1 MQRVPTAT
9 PLIDPAQE
17 PGGDT
22 SSLAEETAGI
32 VAEATRRANVR
43 RLLPAEIEEVSALWF
58 LAAPQGPGVVV
69 GPGTRKLLAG
79 VERLGA
85 RRVGSVVAYKR
96 DPETEEGLPSWIA
109 GDRADPDFRISVTA
123 DGLLEVTKATR
134 TQPRA
139 TKGQPPPPPKV
150 TPEPTV
156 FDLQSKKVEL
166 KTDETVAGRFLR
178 DARRAV
184 ERERQERVLKALG
197 ESGIR
202 VSDGETESDNM
213 TLGGFVREVT
223 SGVYTQVS
231 YHDQR
236 QSELLKKV
244 LSAFTSLR
252 TEFEAYK
259 ASLAVPL
266 ALGGGRPT
274 HEQFARMFAAKLQPA
289 IFSAAALAQSELD
302 QATAALTTATAEA
315 SSAADALKALKTRKG
330 VPKPEKDAATARK
343 SAADRS
349 VKAVAATVKQ
359 RKGALKLSSAQ
370 RETFYRT
377 IAWILDRTA
386 EREKRAAMSVGGL
399 CNVITFF
406 LYGKAVGVIPPE
418 TDFQDYYLAEVKA
431 ARIRYHKGDEHEGV
445 LWGEGSELWA
455 EQRDLERYEDP
466 DLKLD
471 RRARADPMTHES
483 RRAELDAFLK
493 SGANVALT
501 HQDLKEPASGKP
513 HHFLFIVKVD
523 GVWRNID
530 HTSSSFLRRGSITD
544 WNRVYR
550 IEVDASLMRA
560 VQLPPAP
567 SARPA
572 GGMPLE

>member
-1 MQRVPTAT
+1 M
-9 PLIDPAQE
+9 
-17 PGGDT
+17 
-22 SSLAEETAGI
+22 
-32 VAEATRRANVR
+32 
-43 RLLPAEIEEVSALWF
+43 
-58 LAAPQGPGVVV
+58 
-69 GPGTRKLLAG
+69 
-79 VERLGA
+79 
-85 RRVGSVVAYKR
+85 
-96 DPETEEGLPSWIA
+96 
-109 GDRADPDFRISVTA
+109 
-123 DGLLEVTKATR
+123 
-134 TQPRA
+134 
-139 TKGQPPPPPKV
+139 
-150 TPEPTV
+150 
-156 FDLQSKKVEL
+156 
-166 KTDETVAGRFLR
+166 
-178 DARRAV
+178 
-184 ERERQERVLKALG
+184 
-197 ESGIR
+197 
-202 VSDGETESDNM
+202 
-213 TLGGFVREVT
+213 
-223 SGVYTQVS
+223 
-231 YHDQR
+231 
-236 QSELLKKV
+236 

-302 QATAALTTATAEA
+302 QATAALATATAEA
-315 SSAADALKALKTRKG
+315 SSAGDALKALKARKG

-359 RKGALKLSSAQ
+359 RKGALKLRSAQ

-377 IAWILDRTA
+377 IAWILDPAA
-386 EREKRAAMSVGGL
+386 EPEKRAAMSVGGL

-560 VQLPPAP
+560 AAPTPP

>member
-1 MQRVPTAT
+1 
-9 PLIDPAQE
+9 
-17 PGGDT
+17 
-22 SSLAEETAGI
+22 
-32 VAEATRRANVR
+32 
-43 RLLPAEIEEVSALWF
+43 
-58 LAAPQGPGVVV
+58 
-69 GPGTRKLLAG
+69 
-79 VERLGA
+79 
-85 RRVGSVVAYKR
+85 
-96 DPETEEGLPSWIA
+96 
-109 GDRADPDFRISVTA
+109 
-123 DGLLEVTKATR
+123 
-134 TQPRA
+134 
-139 TKGQPPPPPKV
+139 
-150 TPEPTV
+150 
-156 FDLQSKKVEL
+156 
-166 KTDETVAGRFLR
+166 
-178 DARRAV
+178 
-184 ERERQERVLKALG
+184 
-197 ESGIR
+197 
-202 VSDGETESDNM
+202 M
-213 TLGGFVREVT
+213 TLGGFVRDVT
-223 SGVYTQVS
+223 SGVYAQVS
-231 YHDQR
+231 YHGTGADRR

-289 IFSAAALAQSELD
+289 LFTAAALAQSELD
-302 QATAALTTATAEA
+302 QATAALATATAEA
-315 SSAADALKALKTRKG
+315 SSAGEALKALKARKG

-343 SAADRS
+343 STADRTR
-349 VKAVAATVKQ
+349 KEVAATVKQ
-359 RKGALKLSSAQ
+359 RKGALELRSAQ
-370 RETFYRT
+370 RETFYGT

-386 EREKRAAMSVGGL
+386 EPEKRAAMSVGGL

-501 HQDLKEPASGKP
+501 HQDLKEPPSGKP

-560 VQLPPAP
+560 VQSPPASVGAAGGRHAARVAIVVLAVRGAGWETARASCRNLAEAVSSGRSP
-567 SARPA
+567 PPRSRPRARGWRPA
-572 GGMPLE
+572 PWVLPRRSSPCSGRSEIAGWARSRGSIVAMRPCARLRARQPAAAPPPPSSNCRRSSSAGRCAHVRPRRAPRTGRRRSPSSTASRHGSSRSCRPPTGWPWRVPSPMNSRPERATA